1 MSNSKSPLD
10 DTAHESNDSNRAMLA
25 PSGAALDLL
34 RDVEVEIT
42 LEIGRR
48 RMRIAD
54 VLKLTTG
61 QTLELAKAA
70 GEPLDILVNG
80 RLLGRGEAIVVGDK
94 YAVTDPADNPS
105 PLNIIDIKDIKIAND
120 ANRAAKCAEMS
131 LRRCRPDRGEL
142 RDWTVVLGNDDLAS
156 RLLDILHEA
165 EAMCL
170 EVAGRNAQWFPH
182 SLSWNIMTSLSGHY
196 RRGNFS

>member
-1 MSNSKSPLD
+1 MSNSKSPID
-10 DTAHESNDSNRAMLA
+10 DAHDSNDSNRAMVA
-25 PSGAALDLL
+25 PSGAALELL

-94 YAVTDPADNPS
+94 YAVRITELVAPS
-105 PLNIIDIKDIKIAND
+105 D
-120 ANRAAKCAEMS
+120 A
-131 LRRCRPDRGEL
+131 RR
-142 RDWTVVLGNDDLAS
+142 S
-156 RLLDILHEA
+156 
-165 EAMCL
+165 
-170 EVAGRNAQWFPH
+170 
-182 SLSWNIMTSLSGHY
+182 
-196 RRGNFS
+196 